1 MSKDFERQIAQ
12 VRQVRALRVRARLK
26 EQRLAAEAVAA
37 LQVQLNQAEMKVD
50 SEESAAITL
59 QRDGLKD
66 LVNDSVTV
74 NELLKFNKK
83 KIRSNKRIRDAK
95 SNSAAIRMD
104 KVHSM
109 ALLDEKKRA
118 VQLAQKKLM
127 GIEEVI
133 TGGLWK

>member
-12 VRQVRALRVRARLK
+12 VRQVRSLRVRARLK

-37 LQVQLNQAEMKVD
+37 LQAQLNQAEIKVD

-118 VQLAQKKLM
+118 VQMAQKKLM

>member
-37 LQVQLNQAEMKVD
+37 LQAQLNQAEIKVD

-118 VQLAQKKLM
+118 VQMAQKKLM